1 MLLPPMVKVSIC
13 CRTREATCFL
23 APLFVANIVAKSTVM
38 YTQKGWIN
46 SKKTPVT
53 TCPTNAKNME
63 KLRLKNGMLLTMNP
77 AEQTGWM
84 IVEAGRMT
92 RAQISEVII
101 AMAARPLE
109 KTRNIVATMAIL
121 MDEVNKNL
129 VSLVSSWSNRLPD
142 KKYTLS
148 KTAPGSMRCV
158 KRKKDAM

>member
-1 MLLPPMVKVSIC
+1 M
-13 CRTREATCFL
+13 
-23 APLFVANIVAKSTVM
+23 
-38 YTQKGWIN
+38 
-46 SKKTPVT
+46 
-53 TCPTNAKNME
+53 
-63 KLRLKNGMLLTMNP
+63 TMNP

-101 AMAARPLE
+101 AMAARPLG

-129 VSLVSSWSNRLPD
+129 VSLVSSWSNRLAD